1 MSNRDPLTCG
11 VLDGEQCGLADF
23 QMIMSNRA
31 IPDCATMGLAG
42 ELLRSHCSRNPGLII
57 RWL

>member
-1 MSNRDPLTCG
+1 
-11 VLDGEQCGLADF
+11 
-23 QMIMSNRA
+23 MIMSNRA